1 MRGTLRV
8 LCVLALATGASAQ
21 PTVES
26 QHIREVR
33 FTGESAVD
41 KLCACLLEARQIAE
55 SQGRI
60 NFSADVAYAGG
71 DPPVDVSA
79 RIWMG
84 SAYAVG
90 RIMFAGH
97 AAVNDS
103 TLRRAMLIYERDLFD
118 VGKLRRSVA
127 RINAMALFEP
137 LTIAD
142 LVVVRRDDGVTADV
156 TIPLRERR
164 RRWWSLSGPLIPGMG
179 SLQASIAS
187 RLPPWGHGV
196 LDASTY
202 IVRLNLLGFVL
213 PIAKAA
219 PLVLERPVVSG
230 QEWLSGFAVPSDL
243 SPRTMLM
250 HYGRTHLARGA
261 EAVLDVQKTDSLV
274 VPVAIG
280 SKPDDDRL
288 VCDPPKPRLWWLRR
302 GGAVA
307 ANVALS
313 ALIP

>member
-1 MRGTLRV
+1 MKGTLPA
-8 LCVLALATGASAQ
+8 LCALALATAASAQ
-21 PTVES
+21 PAVES

-41 KLCACLLEARQIAE
+41 ELCACLLEARQIAV

-60 NFSADVAYAGG
+60 DFSAEVAYAGG
-71 DPPVDVSA
+71 DPPIEVSA

-84 SAYAVG
+84 SAYGVG

-97 AAVNDS
+97 SAVNDS
-103 TLRRAMLIYERDLFD
+103 TLRRAMLINERDLFD
-118 VGKLRRSVA
+118 VVKLRRSLA
-127 RINAMALFEP
+127 RLNAMGLFEP

-142 LVVVRRDDGVTADV
+142 LVVARRDDGVTADV

-164 RRWWSLSGPLIPGMG
+164 RRWWALSGPLIPGIG
-179 SLQASIAS
+179 SLQASIGS
-187 RLPPWGHGV
+187 RLPPWGRGV
-196 LDASTY
+196 FDASTY
-202 IVRLNLLGFVL
+202 VVRLNLLGFVL

-219 PLVLERPVVSG
+219 SLVLERPVVAG

-243 SPRTMLM
+243 SPRAMLV
-250 HYGRTHLARGA
+250 HYGRTHLARGV
-261 EAVLDVQKTDSLV
+261 EALLDEPKTDSLV
-274 VPVAIG
+274 APVTFG
-280 SKPDDDRL
+280 GKPDDDRL

-307 ANVALS
+307 ANLALT
-313 ALIP
+313 ALLP

>member
-1 MRGTLRV
+1 VKGILPV
-8 LCVLALATGASAQ
+8 LCVLALTTAASAQ
-21 PTVES
+21 PMVES
-26 QHIREVR
+26 QFIREVR
-33 FTGESAVD
+33 FTGESAV
-41 KLCACLLEARQIAE
+41 KQLCACLLEARQIAE

-60 NFSADVAYAGG
+60 NFSADVAYTGG

-84 SAYAVG
+84 SAHAVG

-97 AAVNDS
+97 FAVNDS

-118 VGKLRRSVA
+118 VVKLRRSLE
-127 RINAMALFEP
+127 RINAMGLFEP

-142 LVVVRRDDGVTADV
+142 VVVARHDDGVTADV
-156 TIPLRERR
+156 TIPLRQRR
-164 RRWWSLSGPLIPGMG
+164 RRWWSLSGPLIPGIG
-179 SLQASIAS
+179 PLQASIAS
-187 RLPPWGHGV
+187 RLPPWGRGV

-202 IVRLNLLGFVL
+202 VVRLNLLGFAL

-219 PLVLERPVVSG
+219 PLVLERPIVPG
-230 QEWLSGFAVPSDL
+230 QEWRSGFALPSDL

-250 HYGRTHLARGA
+250 HYGRAHLARGL
-261 EAVLDVQKTDSLV
+261 EAMLDEQRPDSMV
-274 VPVAIG
+274 VPVTFG
-280 SKPDDDRL
+280 GKPDEDKL

-307 ANVALS
+307 ANLALTT
-313 ALIP
+313 LMP